1 MRLQFF
7 NIWRMIFS
15 TTSWIHLP
23 TVYLDEILIYSKT
36 QEDTKPIAQR
46 RYRMNPNYVALK
58 VKEEIDKLLRVSFIR
73 LVKQATILV
82 VPKKNRKIR
91 VCVDYRMLNVVTV
104 TNGFSPPFMD
114 RVFDVVAAHEV
125 YSFLDGFSAYNQI

>member
-1 MRLQFF
+1 
-7 NIWRMIFS
+7 
-15 TTSWIHLP
+15 
-23 TVYLDEILIYSKT
+23 
-36 QEDTKPIAQR
+36 
-46 RYRMNPNYVALK
+46 MNPNYGLK